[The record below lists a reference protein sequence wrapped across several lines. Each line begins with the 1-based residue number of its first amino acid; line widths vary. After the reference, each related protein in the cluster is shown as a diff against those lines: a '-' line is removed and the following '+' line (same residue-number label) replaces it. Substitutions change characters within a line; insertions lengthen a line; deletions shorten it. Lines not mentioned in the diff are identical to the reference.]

1 MKTLPLALPR
11 PLHPAAV
18 GGVDSPRGPDWGA
31 GLRGI
36 GPTAPGSGCKG
47 GGPSPRRAQGS
58 PGAGAPAH
66 ARLVPR
72 PGRGFWGLGRPPVP
86 GEAEAGTAAPGSSAF
101 CPALSAGG
109 LCPARLR
116 FAPKPHFL
124 SELCSQGSGCPH
136 RGWTAKG
143 ASGVRDEPW
152 EETGALTGP
161 HVAPLARA
169 SPPVGAG
176 ERLDAPADLSNLV
189 LRAGSSEPA
198 GQPTEDIG
206 WCCHPAE
213 SPAGQRPW
221 ETPFLGASV
230 SPPVEHPQS
239 SSGEETGQ
247 RQDTREQVRPHL
259 QDQAVRCV
267 WKYPRGTP
275 GMFP

>member
-1 MKTLPLALPR
+1 M
-11 PLHPAAV
+11 
-18 GGVDSPRGPDWGA
+18 
-31 GLRGI
+31 
-36 GPTAPGSGCKG
+36 
-47 GGPSPRRAQGS
+47 
-58 PGAGAPAH
+58 
-66 ARLVPR
+66 
-72 PGRGFWGLGRPPVP
+72 
-86 GEAEAGTAAPGSSAF
+86 
-101 CPALSAGG
+101 
-109 LCPARLR
+109 
-116 FAPKPHFL
+116 
-124 SELCSQGSGCPH
+124 
-136 RGWTAKG
+136 
-143 ASGVRDEPW
+143 RDEPW

-198 GQPTEDIG
+198 GQPTEDSG

-221 ETPFLGASV
+221 ETPWGLSFSTGGAS
-230 SPPVEHPQS
+230 SELQW
-239 SSGEETGQ
+239 GETGQ